1 MIIMNTKRDRLRLA
15 DRSVTGLLFTGL
27 LVLGGCHQS
36 PAPSSGAAASAPP
49 GAPAAASAPPAAA
62 PAQHVDGT
70 PHTDVVENAWRG
82 AGLAP
87 EGFAPLQPVPFGASY
102 CEQGRVQTIDT
113 LVCEYR
119 DQDALGKG
127 QAGLLEQWGREGGHT
142 GVAFHSKLT
151 MIGVIDRARHDPNGK
166 VIHQVIDTF
175 RKL

>member
-1 MIIMNTKRDRLRLA
+1 MKSTRNRFDLR
-15 DRSVTGLLFTGL
+15 VGLVVGL
-27 LVLGGCHQS
+27 LVLVGCHKASS
-36 PAPSSGAAASAPP
+36 PPSGPGGPPSGTPLAAGA
-49 GAPAAASAPPAAA
+49 APAAPP

-70 PHTDVVENAWRG
+70 PHTDAVENAWRG

-87 EGFAPLQPVPFGASY
+87 EGFAALEPVPYGASY
-102 CEQGRVQTIDT
+102 CEEGRVQGIDT

-142 GVAFHSKLT
+142 GVAFHAKLT
-151 MIGVIDRARHDPNGK
+151 MIGLVDRARHDPNGK